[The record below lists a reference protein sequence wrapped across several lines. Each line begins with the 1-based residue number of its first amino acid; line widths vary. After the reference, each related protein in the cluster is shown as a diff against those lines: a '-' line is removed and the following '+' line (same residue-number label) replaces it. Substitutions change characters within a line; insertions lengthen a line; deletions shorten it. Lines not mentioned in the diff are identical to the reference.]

1 MATTKWLWGLCV
13 AFALSGPAFAQPA
26 EAPPPPAKKAKKD
39 RGKKR
44 KPPVDLSAEVAALNG
59 ADLEPAAKAAETLGA
74 SAEPAAHDA
83 LLDALALGLPPAV
96 TSNVF
101 TALVKHP
108 APADVAALR
117 RYARHHT
124 PTVRSAAIGALAMYP
139 DPNARLAVVAGLH
152 DPVASVRAAAAAAA
166 GKGRMRDAV
175 EPMLKLLA
183 KGEEASARALAVMAD
198 TELARKLADQL
209 GKVPEASLAL
219 ALGLILKRPD
229 FGPDPERVEI
239 VRAIAKIADASAV
252 TALTDYLDATPKNPP
267 RPSRQEA
274 QGVVEARLGGSPDKQ
289 DGRKQ

>member
-1 MATTKWLWGLCV
+1 MCLVFGL
-13 AFALSGPAFAQPA
+13 SQPAFAQPA
-26 EAPPPPAKKAKKD
+26 EAPPPPAKKAPKKD
-39 RGKKR
+39 RGKK
-44 KPPVDLSAEVAALNG
+44 KPVVDLSAEVAALNG
-59 ADLEPAAKAAETLGA
+59 ADLEAAAKAADALGA
-74 SAEPAAHDA
+74 SVEPAAHDA

-96 TSNVF
+96 TGNAF

-117 RYARHHT
+117 RYAAHHT

-139 DPNARLAVVAGLH
+139 DPNAKLAVVAGLH
-152 DPVASVRAAAAAAA
+152 DPVASVRASAAAAAA
-166 GKGRMRDAV
+166 KGRVRDAV
-175 EPMLKLLA
+175 DSLIKLLA
-183 KGEEASARALAVMAD
+183 KGEEASARALAAMAD

-219 ALGLILKRPD
+219 TLGLILKRPD

-239 VRAIAKIADASAV
+239 VRAIAKIADSAAV

-274 QGVVEARLGGSPDKQ
+274 QGVVEARVGSSDKK
-289 DGRKQ
+289 GKQ